1 MPVIDGFVALSH
13 APFWDTDVV
22 VEGPGE
28 AFVKGVDRARAMVRD
43 KKPDVF
49 VIFGPD
55 HFRNFFYDVLPSFCI
70 GLEKLTGFG
79 DYGTP
84 KGDLPV
90 DEDLAR
96 AILGS
101 VTEAG
106 FDPAFSLNMGADH
119 GITQPCA
126 VLDKTHNTPIVPIM
140 INCAGAPRPSM
151 RRCHA
156 FGKAVGDAIR
166 SASGNKRVLV
176 VGSGGLSH
184 WVRPASADNP
194 ETTPE
199 TLEYAINGRDRAVEY
214 SAERDAFLQ
223 ERIDKGINGRVN
235 AEWDNWFLEKLTGG
249 DLEPLLA
256 LKDAEIDEIAGN
268 GAHELRSWVAAAGA
282 WGGSS
287 EVFSYEPVPS
297 WVTGM
302 GCIGGST
309 PA

>member
-1 MPVIDGFVALSH
+1 MSAIDGFVALSH
-13 APFWDTDVV
+13 APFWNPDV
-22 VEGPGE
+22 ETHGPGE
-28 AFVKGVDRARAMVRD
+28 VFVKGVDRARALVRD
-43 KKPDVF
+43 IKPDAF
-49 VIFGPD
+49 VVFGPD

-84 KGDLPV
+84 KGDMPV
-90 DEDLAR
+90 DGDLAR
-96 AILGS
+96 SILAS
-101 VTEAG
+101 VSDAG

-126 VLDKTHNTPIVPIM
+126 VLDKSRAIPIVPIM
-140 INCAGAPRPSM
+140 LNCAGAPRPSM

-166 SASGNKRVLV
+166 SAPGNKRVVV

-199 TLEYAINGRDRAVEY
+199 TLEYAINGRNRAVEY

-223 ERIDKGINGRVN
+223 QRIDDGISGKVN
-235 AEWDNWFLEKLTGG
+235 ADWDNWFLKHLTGG
-249 DLEPLLA
+249 DIEPLLA
-256 LKDAEIDEIAGN
+256 LSDPEIDEIAGN
-268 GAHELRSWVAAAGA
+268 GAHELRAWVAAIGA

-287 EVFSYEPVPS
+287 TILSYEAVPS

-302 GCIGGST
+302 GCIGST
-309 PA
+309 TGT